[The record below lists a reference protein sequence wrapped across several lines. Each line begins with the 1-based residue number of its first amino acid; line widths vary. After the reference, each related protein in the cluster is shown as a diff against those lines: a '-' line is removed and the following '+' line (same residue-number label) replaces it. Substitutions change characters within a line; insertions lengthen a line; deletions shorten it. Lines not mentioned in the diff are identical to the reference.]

1 MRILFVCV
9 LSVGAISLS
18 GCISTDNLSDPVT
31 DTLARTPLMYKPD
44 IQQGNVITQ
53 EKINKLEPG
62 MTRQQVQF
70 LLGTPMLVD
79 TFHRNRWDYVFTIK
93 RGGKDIEKKRVSLY
107 FNDDQLV
114 KIEGNFRPQ
123 PNAEPPVKDI
133 VVTVPDYKSQKKGIM
148 EGALQS
154 MGLMKKSATEQM
166 QDKAD
171 EQTKATAEGKE
182 QAVENGEAVV
192 ADTKQAVTEAATE
205 AANDNAATTSP
216 TELPEAEKAE

>member
-1 MRILFVCV
+1 MRVLFVCV
-9 LSVGAISLS
+9 LSIGALSLS
-18 GCISTDNLSDPVT
+18 GCMSTENIADPVT

-62 MTRQQVQF
+62 MSRQQVQF

-79 TFHRNRWDYVFTIK
+79 TFHQNRWDYVFSIK
-93 RGGKDIEKKRVSLY
+93 RGGNDIEKKRVSLF

-114 KIEGNFRPQ
+114 KIEGNLRPQ
-123 PNAEPPVKDI
+123 PNAEPPVQDI
-133 VVTVPDYKSQKKGIM
+133 VVSVPDHKSSKKGLM

-166 QDKAD
+166 QEKAD
-171 EQTKATAEGKE
+171 EQTKAIAEEVE
-182 QAVENGEAVV
+182 QAGETGESVV
-192 ADTKQAVTEAATE
+192 AEAEQAVTEGTD
-205 AANDNAATTSP
+205 AANDSSTTTSP